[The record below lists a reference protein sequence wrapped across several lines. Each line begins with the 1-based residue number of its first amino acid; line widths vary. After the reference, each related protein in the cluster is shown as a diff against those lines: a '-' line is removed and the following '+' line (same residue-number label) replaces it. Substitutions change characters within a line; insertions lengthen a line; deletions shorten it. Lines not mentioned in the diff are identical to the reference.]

1 MCTVLPAPSQL
12 VLAQQ
17 PFHGPHIYGLGAHES
32 EGLVWDAARDLDFL
46 MWSYIPN
53 MLTVIGAL
61 WVLKH
66 GPWKLTGRGL
76 WWCLLQ
82 FQIFRLIVNGV
93 RLLGKNS
100 PLRASRTL

>member
-1 MCTVLPAPSQL
+1 MR
-12 VLAQQ
+12 
-17 PFHGPHIYGLGAHES
+17 G
-32 EGLVWDAARDLDFL
+32 AARDLDFL

-61 WVLKH
+61 WALKH

-100 PLRASRTL
+100 PLRASKTL

>member
-1 MCTVLPAPSQL
+1 M
-12 VLAQQ
+12 
-17 PFHGPHIYGLGAHES
+17 GYAHEP
-32 EGLVWDAARDLDFL
+32 EGLVRDAARDLDFL

-61 WVLKH
+61 WVLKN